1 MSSRSR
7 AVLRLP
13 GRNLQSSALAAA
25 DAAENTF
32 PSRAKTDA
40 AVAAGTGL
48 TVNAAV
54 SDPAAADLNE
64 YRHIKTDESSDEYTH
79 LPANALQIHVLQ
91 FHLSYRC
98 YNRNIRM
105 TPLLYRKELLLL

>member
-13 GRNLQSSALAAA
+13 GRNLQSSALAA

-54 SDPAAADLNE
+54 SDPAAGNLNE
-64 YRHIKTDESSDEYTH
+64 YRHIKTAESSDEYTH

-91 FHLSYRC
+91 FHLSCRC
-98 YNRNIRM
+98 YNRNIRI